1 MRTIF
6 VECGRCGEE
15 HSVRA
20 SKESL
25 DEYLNGALVQKVFPD
40 LSVDERETLIG
51 FRTGIWWCPSCEE
64 PAGTNIAVSC

>member
-6 VECGRCGEE
+6 VQCGRCGEE

-25 DEYLNGALVQKVFPD
+25 DEYLNGALVQKVFPN
-40 LSVDERETLIG
+40 LSADERETLIG
-51 FRTGIWWCPSCEE
+51 FRTGMWWCPSCDEG
-64 PAGTNIAVSC
+64 AGTNVAVSC